1 MRAQDGGMREYSSC
15 TGTCH
20 GYLSCLEPYLP
31 SVQHPGVTDT
41 VTSVDAHLPDTD
53 AG

>member
-1 MRAQDGGMREYSSC
+1 MREYSSC

-20 GYLSCLEPYLP
+20 GYLSCPEPYLP
-31 SVQHPGVTDT
+31 SAQHLGVTDT
-41 VTSVDAHLPDTD
+41 VTSADAHLLDMD